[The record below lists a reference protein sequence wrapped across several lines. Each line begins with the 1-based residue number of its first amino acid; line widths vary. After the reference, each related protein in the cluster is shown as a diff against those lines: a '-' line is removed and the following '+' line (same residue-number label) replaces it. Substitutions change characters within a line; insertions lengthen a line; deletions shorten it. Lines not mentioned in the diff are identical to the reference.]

1 MSRLW
6 RNPCIFAVSELTHGF
21 PLPVTEHLLKTQSLM
36 LYSALNS
43 TVLEKV
49 PKTARRILDFGCG
62 TGMLGAAIKDQMAC
76 EIVGVTFSEGEAAE
90 AAKRLDR
97 VLVDNLDTFTAPP
110 DLGTF
115 DVVICSHILEH
126 LRELQRLLGIARRLM
141 TPGGSLIVALPNV
154 LHWKQRLLLL
164 RGHFKYTEGGIMDS
178 THVRFFDWDT
188 ARALVS
194 DSGFELREAT
204 SEGNFPIPFVR
215 RVLPKAIAASVDR
228 MFTRAF
234 PGLFG
239 AQFLMVGKP
248 KIA

>member
-1 MSRLW
+1 
-6 RNPCIFAVSELTHGF
+6 
-21 PLPVTEHLLKTQSLM
+21 M
-36 LYSALNS
+36 LYGALNS
-43 TVLEKV
+43 TVLEKI

-62 TGMLGAAIKDQMAC
+62 TGMLGGALKGQMDC
-76 EIVGVTFSEGEAAE
+76 EIVGVTFSEAEASE

-110 DLGTF
+110 DFGSF

-126 LRELQRLLGIARRLM
+126 LREPQRLLRIARSLM
-141 TPGGSLIVALPNV
+141 TPGGTLIVALPNV

-178 THVRFFDWDT
+178 THVRFYDWDT
-188 ARALVS
+188 ARVLVS
-194 DSGFELREAT
+194 DSGFELREAI
-204 SEGNFPIPFVR
+204 SEGNFPLPLVR
-215 RVLPKAIAASVDR
+215 RVLPKKFASGLDR

-239 AQFLMVGKP
+239 AQFLMVANP
-248 KIA
+248 AAS